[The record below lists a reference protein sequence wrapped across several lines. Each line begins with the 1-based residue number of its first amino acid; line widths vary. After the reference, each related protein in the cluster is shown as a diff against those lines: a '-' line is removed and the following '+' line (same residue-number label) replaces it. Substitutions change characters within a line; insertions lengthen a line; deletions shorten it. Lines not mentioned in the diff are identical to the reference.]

1 MIAVDILFVALSLLC
16 GHYAISRV
24 VVDNGLDQYRPLL
37 IKLFYYHIVLSL
49 LFGWYVTVFGG
60 DANNYWRFPVR
71 FISPG
76 DSWLDLHAPGTRFI
90 FFLVYPF
97 SQGLGLS
104 FFTGIMIFSLFG
116 FFGFICIFLLILN
129 SVKINTSILGS
140 KLFPLVLFLP
150 NMHFWSGGIGKDSII
165 FFSVALFLFG
175 LMAPLRR
182 VHLVAFSLYL
192 AYFVR
197 PHIALLMIIGLG
209 VSLLVSSRGLAW
221 YYRIAFLAGTV
232 LLLIWISPAVLDFI
246 GLDNESMEDL
256 ESVTDLRSRNLSRS
270 TVGSAIDISSY
281 SLPLK
286 IFTFLFRPLFF
297 DATNVF
303 GFFVSFENLLY
314 LSLFISVLRV
324 STIKIIVRMP
334 IFLKTGLFIVTTAA
348 IFLSSSLGNLG
359 IIVRQKNMVM
369 FILVLICLYIRSEQK
384 RLSVSSKGLMSKPAV
399 RSSGK

>member
-24 VVDNGLDQYRPLL
+24 VVDNGLYQYRPLL
-37 IKLFYYHIVLSL
+37 TKLFYYHIVLSI

-71 FISPG
+71 FLAPG

-90 FFLVYPF
+90 FFLAYPF

-104 FFTGIMIFSLFG
+104 FFTGILIFSLFG

-129 SVKINTSILGS
+129 SVKINTSILGN

-165 FFSVALFLFG
+165 FFSVALFLFA

-182 VHLVAFSLYL
+182 VHLVVLSLYL

-221 YYRIAFLAGTV
+221 YYRVAFLAGTV
-232 LLLIWISPAVLDFI
+232 LLLVWIAPAVLDFI
-246 GLDNESMEDL
+246 GLDNESIEDL
-256 ESVTDLRSRNLSRS
+256 ESVTDIRSRNLSRS

-286 IFTFLFRPLFF
+286 VFTFLFRPLFI

-314 LSLFISVLRV
+314 LALVISVLRV

-334 IFLKTGLFIVTTAA
+334 IFLKTGLFTVATAA

-369 FILVLICLYIRSEQK
+369 FILVLICLHIRSEQK
-384 RLSVSSKGLMSKPAV
+384 RLSVRSTRLTAKTAV
-399 RSSGK
+399 DSGGK